1 MIVKEKRE
9 DTYVMSNR
17 TYYENMK
24 ISDLMTSTLTRVNE
38 LSELLKLDSD
48 EKLKLDEQ
56 DSINL
61 NSTFIAPKALMEIPT
76 KSYVISLHEDSR
88 NIRDLSLVFNDHDKE
103 IDNIKSSLSDSITV
117 TRNSCSDNEVSNK
130 KRLMTQ

>member
-1 MIVKEKRE
+1 
-9 DTYVMSNR
+9 
-17 TYYENMK
+17 
-24 ISDLMTSTLTRVNE
+24 
-38 LSELLKLDSD
+38 
-48 EKLKLDEQ
+48 
-56 DSINL
+56 
-61 NSTFIAPKALMEIPT
+61 MEIPT